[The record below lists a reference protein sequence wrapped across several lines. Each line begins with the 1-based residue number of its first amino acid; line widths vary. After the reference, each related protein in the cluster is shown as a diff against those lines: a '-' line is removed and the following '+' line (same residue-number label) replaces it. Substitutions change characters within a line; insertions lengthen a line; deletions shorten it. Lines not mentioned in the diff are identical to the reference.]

1 MCGIFSLFNYTN
13 YNFDKEFIIK
23 QSKKGEHR
31 GPDSNK
37 IVELNNVILGFYR
50 LAINGLNKRSDQPL
64 KYNNKI
70 LICNGEIYNYKKLYD
85 IMNIIGISDSDCEII
100 LHLYEKYGIDYTVN
114 ALDGVFSFIL
124 IDNNIGKA
132 FISRDSFG
140 VRPLFLLK
148 SKDSENNSILGFA
161 SELKQLYEFTNSDN
175 FNANNDNANND
186 NADNF
191 NADNFNADN
200 DNADNFNADNYE
212 ITPFQPG
219 QYMILNKENN
229 NWNIESTTTYFS
241 FNLSRINSIED
252 EIDDDSVASN
262 IHDIFYEAVYKRV
275 TTTDRPIA
283 CLLSGG
289 LDSSIVASL
298 VSRIYEKQLQ
308 TYSIGLEGSEDLKY
322 AREVAKFINSEHTEI
337 IVTEEDFFA
346 FIPNVIEKIESY
358 DTTTVRASVGNLLI
372 GQYISETSQAK
383 VIFNGDGS
391 DELMGGYLYMN
402 FAPDALEFDRECKR
416 LLKDIHY
423 FDVLRSDR
431 SISTQGLEPR
441 TPFLDKDFVT
451 YYLSLPVEY
460 RYKKNEIQEKY
471 LFRKAFDKGYL
482 PDEILWR
489 KKEAFSDG
497 VSSKN
502 RSWYKIIDELVQN
515 QKNVQFDIDKIYE
528 HNIPDT
534 IEKLYYRTL
543 FEKKYKNQGHIIPY
557 FWMPKYVDA
566 SDASA
571 RSLDIY

>member
-70 LICNGEIYNYKKLYD
+70 LICNGEIYNYKKLFD
-85 IMNIIGISDSDCEII
+85 IMNIIGFSNSDCEII

-124 IDNNIGKA
+124 IDNDIGKA

-161 SELKQLYEFTNSDN
+161 SELKQLYEFTNSYN
-175 FNANNDNANND
+175 FNND

-191 NADNFNADN
+191 NSE
-200 DNADNFNADNYE
+200 NYE
-212 ITPFQPG
+212 ITPFLPG
-219 QYMILNKENN
+219 QYMILNKENK

-241 FNLSRINSIED
+241 FNLSRINSLED
-252 EIDDDSVASN
+252 EIDDDLVASN

-289 LDSSIVASL
+289 LDSSIVAAL
-298 VSRIYEKQLQ
+298 VSRIYDNQLQ

-543 FEKKYKNQGHIIPY
+543 FEKKYSNQGHIIPY

>member
-70 LICNGEIYNYKKLYD
+70 LICNGEIYNYKKLFD
-85 IMNIIGISDSDCEII
+85 IMNIIGFSNSDCEII

-124 IDNNIGKA
+124 IDNDIGKA

-161 SELKQLYEFTNSDN
+161 SELKQLYEFTNSYN
-175 FNANNDNANND
+175 FNND

-191 NADNFNADN
+191 NSE
-200 DNADNFNADNYE
+200 NYE
-212 ITPFQPG
+212 ITPFLPG
-219 QYMILNKENN
+219 QYMILNKENK

-241 FNLSRINSIED
+241 FNLSRINSLED
-252 EIDDDSVASN
+252 EIDDDLVASN

-289 LDSSIVASL
+289 LDSSIVAAL
-298 VSRIYEKQLQ
+298 VSRIYDNQLQ

-346 FIPNVIEKIESY
+346 FIPSVIEKIESY

-543 FEKKYKNQGHIIPY
+543 FEKKYSNQGHIIPY

>member
-1 MCGIFSLFNYTN
+1 
-13 YNFDKEFIIK
+13 
-23 QSKKGEHR
+23 
-31 GPDSNK
+31 
-37 IVELNNVILGFYR
+37 
-50 LAINGLNKRSDQPL
+50 
-64 KYNNKI
+64 
-70 LICNGEIYNYKKLYD
+70 
-85 IMNIIGISDSDCEII
+85 
-100 LHLYEKYGIDYTVN
+100 
-114 ALDGVFSFIL
+114 
-124 IDNNIGKA
+124 
-132 FISRDSFG
+132 
-140 VRPLFLLK
+140 
-148 SKDSENNSILGFA
+148 
-161 SELKQLYEFTNSDN
+161 
-175 FNANNDNANND
+175 
-186 NADNF
+186 
-191 NADNFNADN
+191 
-200 DNADNFNADNYE
+200 
-212 ITPFQPG
+212 
-219 QYMILNKENN
+219 
-229 NWNIESTTTYFS
+229 
-241 FNLSRINSIED
+241 
-252 EIDDDSVASN
+252 
-262 IHDIFYEAVYKRV
+262 
-275 TTTDRPIA
+275 
-283 CLLSGG
+283 
-289 LDSSIVASL
+289 VASL